1 MGESGD
7 FPYYDTLDIYRR
19 FYPNLINH
27 KLATLSETF
36 PIDHQPSHDAFDDI
50 LATAGS
56 YAMP

>member
-1 MGESGD
+1 MAESGD

-36 PIDHQPSHDAFDDI
+36 PINHQPSHDAFDDI
-50 LATAGS
+50 LATAGLL
-56 YAMP
+56 